1 VDFVFEI
8 GKGYA
13 KHLPLIAAGTLAAWI
28 TLAALLWKAW
38 EQRAATAAAAK
49 DDAVTAF
56 AVTFVLPGLV
66 VALALLTV
74 ATVTNLH
81 AAYVA
86 CDGETNA
93 ALWRLDGCGNL
104 PGADEPRGGFLDP
117 GR

>member
-13 KHLPLIAAGTLAAWI
+13 KNFPAIAAGTVVAWL
-28 TLAALLWKAW
+28 TLAGFLWKAW
-38 EQRAATAAAAK
+38 EHRAETAAGAK
-49 DDAVTAF
+49 DDTVTAF

-74 ATVTNLH
+74 ATVTNVH

-104 PGADEPRGGFLDP
+104 PGADEPHGGGFLDP
-117 GR
+117 G